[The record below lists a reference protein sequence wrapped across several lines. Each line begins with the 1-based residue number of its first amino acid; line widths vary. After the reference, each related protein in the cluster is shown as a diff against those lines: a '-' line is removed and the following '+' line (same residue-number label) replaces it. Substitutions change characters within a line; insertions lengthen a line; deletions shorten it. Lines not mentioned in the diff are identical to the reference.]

1 MLREALLWSSENRFL
16 AERLPQLEFVQRAV
30 RRFMPG
36 ETAEDALREGARLE
50 DHGIGTVLTLLGE
63 SVTDAAAEVV
73 EHYRGVLEE
82 IHRRKSDVEISVKL
96 SQLGVDVR
104 EEVAASNLGSIV
116 SKAEELGRFV
126 WIDIESSD
134 YVDVTLDLYRHV
146 RARYEKTGLCLQSY
160 LYRTAE
166 DLESLLPLDPA
177 IRLVKGAYAEGPDVA
192 FPDKRDVDRNYLELA
207 ERLLD
212 RVPQSGVRAAFATH
226 DARIIRRIK
235 RAARARGL
243 ARSKVEFQ
251 MLYGI
256 ETTSQKRLAEE
267 GYRVEVLIS
276 YGSAW
281 FPWYMRRLAER
292 PANLWFVVKKMVSH

>member
-16 AERLPQLEFVQRAV
+16 AERLPRLDFVQRAV

-36 ETAEDALREGARLE
+36 ETPEDAMRAGAHLGKL
-50 DHGIGTVLTLLGE
+50 GIASVLTLLGE
-63 SVTDAAAEVV
+63 SATEPAAEVV
-73 EHYRGVLEE
+73 EHYRRVLEE
-82 IHRRKSDVEISVKL
+82 IHRQSLNMEISVKL
-96 SQLGVDVR
+96 TQLGVDAG
-104 EEVAASNLGSIV
+104 EEVAASNLESIV
-116 SKAEELGRFV
+116 SKAEELGLFV
-126 WIDIESSD
+126 WIDIESSG

-146 RARYEKTGLCLQSY
+146 RARYRKTGLCLQSY
-160 LYRTAE
+160 LYRTKE
-166 DLESLLPLDPA
+166 DLNSLLPLDPA

-192 FPDKRDVDRNYLELA
+192 FPDKRDVDRNYFELA
-207 ERLLD
+207 EKLLD
-212 RVPQSGVRAAFATH
+212 GVPQVRAAFATH

-243 ARSKVEFQ
+243 AKSDVEFQ

-256 ETTSQKRLAEE
+256 EASNQKRLARE

-292 PANLWFVVKKMVSH
+292 PANLWFVLRKMVSP

>member
-1 MLREALLWSSENRFL
+1 MLRGALLWSSQNPFL

-50 DHGIGTVLTLLGE
+50 DFGIGTVLTLLGE
-63 SVTDAAAEVV
+63 SVTDPAAEVV

-82 IHRRKSDVEISVKL
+82 IHRRNSDVEISVKL
-96 SQLGVDVR
+96 SQLGVDIG
-104 EEVAASNLGSIV
+104 EEVAGSNLGSIV

-134 YVDVTLDLYRHV
+134 YVDVTLDLYRRV

-177 IRLVKGAYAEGPDVA
+177 IRLVKGAYAEGPHVA
-192 FPDKRDVDRNYLELA
+192 FADKRDVDRNYLELA
-207 ERLLD
+207 ETLLD
-212 RVPQSGVRAAFATH
+212 KVPHSGVRAAFATH

-235 RAARARGL
+235 LAARARGL
-243 ARSKVEFQ
+243 AKSEVEFQ

-256 ETTSQKRLAEE
+256 ETTHQKRLAEE

-292 PANLWFVVKKMVSH
+292 PANLWFVLKKMVSH